1 MKVIYEHDE
10 DEDFVE
16 IQLTSK
22 ELEALDNGQMLQK
35 SYPAMLHTRRS
46 ASYLLRKMKVLDE

>member
-16 IQLTSK
+16 IHLTSK
-22 ELEALDNGQMLQK
+22 ELEALDNEQMLQK
-35 SYPAMLHTRRS
+35 SYPAMIHTRRS
-46 ASYLLRKMKVLDE
+46 TSFLLRKMKVIDE